1 MSTSRPCKGDEPC
14 VFVGKNDGQWQALI
28 ENPYAEA
35 VAPYPP
41 QTESWKESGTTL
53 MISISSFRDKLCPR
67 TLYNIYTRSQYPQR
81 ITVGVVQ
88 QNERSDIDCL
98 EGYCQMMLEKKG
110 IPLTDCPYR
119 DQIRM
124 TRVEASMA
132 QGPVWAR
139 SQGSSMIKQEEFCM
153 QIDAHM
159 DFSDNFDSLMMEAWA
174 KADNEYAILSSYV
187 NDMNT
192 MPFHGPGKKGV
203 NGVFEV
209 PHLCMVLFHGA
220 GGMPRNWGT
229 KCARHLSKPKLTN
242 AVWGAGLSFS
252 KCHAEKKVPY
262 DIHLPKIFDG
272 EEFSRAAR
280 FWTYGYDIYTPHRAY
295 IFHDYKTS
303 QSDPT
308 HSAWMA
314 SKGQIVNGESGINLQ
329 KNSWARLTA
338 LLGMPGNIDGID
350 VQKLRRSKYGLGD
363 RRSLEQLIEFS
374 GIDLKNKKSLGNR
387 CGTVHFVPFTEHPK
401 GPTHIPR
408 YDDNEN
414 PLDAADEGSI
424 YYDPRNALD
433 NKDIED
439 LEEIIT
445 GGMIE
450 EEQGQ
455 EGAEEEEKT
464 IEELMVEQ
472 EEQEIEAMK
481 ISKMIHER
489 AAAKQQPQI
498 VNSPPITTEELK
510 RNDPTIV
517 GTISLFIF
525 FFVLVFMP
533 FIVRR
538 AMATGTPRS
547 SAAVR
552 RSLLTSRDE
561 EMDSTKHHNASLLP
575 VVEMGGKYL

>member
-1 MSTSRPCKGDEPC
+1 MASSCKGKEPC
-14 VFVGKNDGQWQALI
+14 VFVGKNDGQWVPLY
-28 ENPYAEA
+28 ENPYAES
-35 VAPYPP
+35 VSPYPP
-41 QTESWKESGTTL
+41 QSESWKEPTTTL

-67 TLYNIYTRSQYPQR
+67 TLYNIYTRSEYPQR
-81 ITVGVVQ
+81 IIVGVVQ
-88 QNERSDIDCL
+88 QNERTDVDCF
-98 EGYCQMMLEKKG
+98 EGYCEMMLQKKG
-110 IPLTDCPYR
+110 IPVTECPYK

-139 SQGSSMIKQEEFCM
+139 SQGSSMIKNEEFCM

-159 DFSDNFDSLMMEAWA
+159 DFLENFDTLMMEAWA

-192 MPFHGPGKKGV
+192 MELHGPGKKGI
-203 NGVFEV
+203 NDAFEV

-229 KCARHLSKPKLTN
+229 KCARHLTRPKMTN

-308 HSAWMA
+308 HSAWM
-314 SKGQIVNGESGINLQ
+314 SSRGKVIDGESGVSLQ
-329 KNSWARLTA
+329 RRSWARLTA
-338 LLGMPGNIDGID
+338 LLGMPGDTGDID
-350 VQKLRRSKYGLGD
+350 VEKLRRSKYGLGD

-387 CGTVHFVPFTEHPK
+387 CGAVHFVPFREHPK
-401 GPTHIPR
+401 GPAYIPQF
-408 YDDNEN
+408 DENEN
-414 PLDAADEGSI
+414 PLDEADEGSI
-424 YYDPRNALD
+424 YFDLRQALD
-433 NKDIED
+433 NKDFED
-439 LEEIIT
+439 LEAVIT

-450 EEQGQ
+450 EEQGE
-455 EGAEEEEKT
+455 EGPDGEEEKT
-464 IEELMVEQ
+464 IEELMVEK

-481 ISKMIHER
+481 ISRMIHENG
-489 AAAKQQPQI
+489 AIKQQPQI
-498 VNSPPITTEELK
+498 VNSPPITVEELK
-510 RNDPTIV
+510 RKDPTIL
-517 GTISLFIF
+517 GTLFLFLF
-525 FFVLVFMP
+525 FFFLIFMP
-533 FIVRR
+533 FILR
-538 AMATGTPRS
+538 RS
-547 SAAVR
+547 SIVSKRAGS
-552 RSLLTSRDE
+552 RSGHRQHRDE
-561 EMDSTKHHNASLLP
+561 EMDSSMHHPITPLP
-575 VVEMGGKYL
+575 IVEMGGKHL